1 MTNEFDTSTVVV
13 TGVSLN
19 GLGSAFCKAIS
30 QYGPRLLIITG
41 RDIQRPRA
49 VAQFFNAQ
57 YAGVEIA
64 TVQIDLSQSDSV
76 KKAASEIKNLCTR
89 VDILVNNAGVMCF
102 PRHCLTDEDVE
113 IHLQSTI
120 LDTFCSLNY

>member
-19 GLGSAFCKAIS
+19 NLGSAFCKAIS
-30 QYGPRLLIITG
+30 HYGPRLLIITG
-41 RDIQRPRA
+41 RDIERPRA
-49 VAQFFNAQ
+49 VAQFLNAQ
-57 YAGVEIA
+57 YPGVEIA
-64 TVQIDLSQSDSV
+64 TVQMDLSQSDSV
-76 KKAASEIKNLCTR
+76 KKAASEIKNLWTR

-120 LDTFCSLNY
+120 LDTSCSLNY